1 MVRAFVLTL
10 VLAAITLSLRAE
22 ETVAQ
27 SPVISGPIQKAIDND
42 KAAKVPVVLRV
53 KLIKSASVLEKYGT
67 DEVEIIE
74 VLKNNS
80 KQTFSG
86 KIGISVRNVGP
97 FVPKGES
104 TIYCENGIL
113 EDSSHVVK

>member
-10 VLAAITLSLRAE
+10 VLASMTLSLRAE
-22 ETVAQ
+22 ETAAQ
-27 SPVISGPIQKAIDND
+27 SPVISGPIQKAIDKD

-67 DEVEIIE
+67 DEVEVIE
-74 VLKNNS
+74 VLKNDTQA
-80 KQTFSG
+80 KLAG

-113 EDSSHVVK
+113 QDSSHVVK